1 MDMTGANQ
9 PDSAASPA
17 LRRWLLATYLV
28 GAIGLGVELFLME
41 HVEGIW
47 QQLPL
52 WVLAA
57 SVATLGVLSLR
68 RRPAVI
74 RVFQGVMFALAT
86 CGLLGVYLHFD
97 GKAEFKREI
106 DPTLSGWALVW
117 ECLHGHSLPPVLA
130 PGMLVMLGMLGLA
143 YAYRHPV
150 LLFRNH
156 SPSTPEV

>member
-1 MDMTGANQ
+1 MTGANH
-9 PDSAASPA
+9 PNPAASPA

-28 GAIGLGVELFLME
+28 GAIGLGIELFLME

-57 SVATLGVLSLR
+57 SVATLGTLALLP
-68 RRPAVI
+68 RPAVI
-74 RVFQGVMFALAT
+74 RLFQGGMFTLAL
-86 CGLLGVYLHFD
+86 CGVLGVYLHFE
-97 GKAEFKREI
+97 GKAEFKREL
-106 DPTLSGWALVW
+106 DPTLNGWALVW

-143 YAYRHPV
+143 YAYRHPA
-150 LLFRNH
+150 LLPRNH
-156 SPSTPEV
+156 SPSTPET

>member
-1 MDMTGANQ
+1 MNGANS
-9 PDSAASPA
+9 PDPAASPA

-28 GAIGLGVELFLME
+28 GAVGLGVELLLME

-52 WVLAA
+52 WVLAF
-57 SVATLGVLSLR
+57 SVATLGVLAMLR
-68 RRPAVI
+68 RPGVMRA
-74 RVFQGVMFALAT
+74 FQGGMFALAG
-86 CGLLGVYLHFD
+86 CGVLGVYLHFD

-106 DPTLSGWALVW
+106 DPALAGWALVW

-143 YAYRHPV
+143 YAHRHPV
-150 LLFRNH
+150 FQFRSP
-156 SPSTPEV
+156 SPSTFES

>member
-1 MDMTGANQ
+1 MT
-9 PDSAASPA
+9 DSPHSTDLVPPA

-28 GAIGLGVELFLME
+28 GAVGLGIELFLME

-57 SVATLGVLSLR
+57 SVATLGVLPFLP
-68 RRPAVI
+68 RPAVI
-74 RVFQGVMFALAT
+74 RVFQGGMIALAL
-86 CGLLGVYLHFD
+86 CGGLGVYLHFE
-97 GKAEFKREI
+97 GKVEFKREL
-106 DPTLSGWALVW
+106 DPTLAGWELVW

-143 YAYRHPV
+143 YAHRHPV
-150 LLFRNH
+150 LLLRNH
-156 SPSTPEV
+156 SPSTLEP